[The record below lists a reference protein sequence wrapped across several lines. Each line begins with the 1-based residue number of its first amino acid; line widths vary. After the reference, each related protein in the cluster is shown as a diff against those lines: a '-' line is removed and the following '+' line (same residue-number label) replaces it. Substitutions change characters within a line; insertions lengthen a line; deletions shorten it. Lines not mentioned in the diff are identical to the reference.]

1 MDGNSLFI
9 YLFVY
14 IIRFSFWLI
23 TSKEFTVIDLKIP
36 EENVSPE
43 VIENKEIKSE
53 DESLSE
59 DLLKEIADLSKK
71 LEDANILIKEQNE
84 SILRSYAEIEN
95 IKRRSNDDI
104 SKVRK
109 FGIESFAEGLVPVKD
124 SLEAALLQ
132 PNQTIESLIE
142 GVEITLKQLDAVFE
156 RNFLKEISPLV
167 GDKFDPN
174 IHQAISSVKSDNQPN
189 TIVQL
194 LQKGYAISDRVLRPA
209 LVVVSV
215 GNIDI

>member
-1 MDGNSLFI
+1 M
-9 YLFVY
+9 
-14 IIRFSFWLI
+14 
-23 TSKEFTVIDLKIP
+23 IDLKIP